1 MTKYLFQATYT
12 ADGIKGLE
20 KDKPSGRKTALTKA
34 IEAAGG
40 KLEAFYFTLGDKD
53 WILLADMPDNASAAA
68 FSLAVSKSGLLHTTT
83 TPLMSIEEAERAL
96 RTPIA
101 FQPPGHFTG

>member
-40 KLEAFYFTLGDKD
+40 KLEAFYFSLGEKD
-53 WILLADMPDNASAAA
+53 WILLAGCPTM
-68 FSLAVSKSGLLHTTT
+68 
-83 TPLMSIEEAERAL
+83 RAL
-96 RTPIA
+96 LPFHWRYRKRACCIPR
-101 FQPPGHFTG
+101 PRR